1 MILNNIDIWQFAVP
15 FRQYKMNKANANG
28 LTPRLM
34 PSSSSNSSDPMSD
47 MFEFW
52 SFKTQK
58 RMREN
63 SGADKSS
70 ANMISICVCSG
81 SLVCVA

>member
-1 MILNNIDIWQFAVP
+1 MSLNNIDIWQFAVP
-15 FRQYKMNKANANG
+15 FRQHKMNKANANG

-52 SFKTQK
+52 SLKLQKGWEKTLV
-58 RMREN
+58 
-63 SGADKSS
+63 
-70 ANMISICVCSG
+70 SIKALQIWFQFVFAAA
-81 SLVCVA
+81 L